1 MSSTTTQ
8 LGRVTQALPGGG
20 EARPGQQ
27 EMAELVAKSV
37 ERGIMGDLRT
47 TLVQAGTGTGK
58 SLAYLVPIVA
68 AGRKAIIATAT
79 IALQGQLLSSDLP
92 KVADAIDD
100 DLTFALLKGR
110 NNYACAQ
117 RLAELDR
124 SDTSDQLDL
133 LGGTSKLDE
142 LRRVREWAADSA
154 TGDREELDPAPP
166 ADVWRAISVGAD
178 ECPGAA
184 RCPSGGECFSEQART
199 EAMEAQVV
207 ITNHHYYGLDLAAG
221 GVLLPEH
228 DVVVF
233 DEAHHLPEVIGAT
246 NGTEISGG
254 RLRALGKRIR
264 GLLTDDKPA
273 LQLDRSALD
282 LDDVLGT
289 QVGRRIDI
297 ADDLLSLL
305 VTARDRLDTA
315 LAALRKIDAPDGSDA
330 SARAERAVLG
340 ATNLIDA
347 CDQLLAS
354 GDDDVCWIDGNRD
367 RPVLRRTPLDVG
379 AILTER
385 LWGQHTAILTSATLP
400 PGLADQLGLVG
411 HPSFH
416 GGTVHDVP
424 SPFDYEERGVLYCAT
439 HLPEPRHPDYRQ
451 AVRDEMVRLIEAA
464 GGRTLGLF
472 TSSSA
477 MQEAAEDLRD
487 RLDLTVMVQG
497 EQSKARLIE
506 AFQAEPSAVLLATL
520 SFWQGVDLPGDTLT
534 LVTIDRLPFPR
545 PDDPVL
551 SARRDAAGPAAFRTV
566 DLPRAQILLAQA
578 AGRLIRR
585 GTDRGVVAVLDNRL
599 ATKRSYRWELI
610 GALPPMRREK
620 DPDEVAELLRAIDAE
635 ARAADV
641 AR

>member
-1 MSSTTTQ
+1 
-8 LGRVTQALPGGG
+8 
-20 EARPGQQ
+20 
-27 EMAELVAKSV
+27 MADLVARAV

-79 IALQGQLLSSDLP
+79 IALQGQLLASDLP

-117 RLAELDR
+117 RLAELDN

-166 ADVWRAISVGAD
+166 LDVWRAVSVGAD

-184 RCPSGGECFSEQART
+184 RCPSGGECFSEQARN

-282 LDDVLGT
+282 LDDVLGK
-289 QVGRRIDI
+289 QVGRRIEI

-315 LAALRKIDAPDGSDA
+315 LAALRKIDAPDNSDA
-330 SARAERAVLG
+330 AARAERAVLG

-416 GGTVHDVP
+416 GGAVHDVA
-424 SPFDYEERGVLYCAT
+424 SPFDYETLGVLYCAT

-451 AVRDEMVRLIEAA
+451 AVRDEMVRLIGAA

-472 TSSSA
+472 TSASA

-487 RLDLTVMVQG
+487 RLDMTVMVQG

-506 AFQAEPSAVLLATL
+506 AFRAEPSAVLLATL

-585 GTDRGVVAVLDNRL
+585 STDRGVVAVLDNRL
-599 ATKRSYRWELI
+599 ATKKSYRWELI
-610 GALPPMRREK
+610 GALPPLRRMK
-620 DPDEVAELLRAIDAE
+620 DPDEVAEFLRSIDAD
-635 ARAADV
+635 ARAAAAQDD
-641 AR
+641 